1 MAMITHVPTS
11 DKVTNHLVLFL
22 PSFSSF
28 PPPLPHTHS
37 VKAMLLLIDCKDRII
52 LQTSISSVLN
62 GVEKGRKKLS
72 NGVSSSTS
80 SCV

>member
-1 MAMITHVPTS
+1 MAMITNVPSS
-11 DKVTNHLVLFL
+11 DKVANHMVLFL
-22 PSFSSF
+22 PSFSHT
-28 PPPLPHTHS
+28 HTHS

-80 SCV
+80 CV